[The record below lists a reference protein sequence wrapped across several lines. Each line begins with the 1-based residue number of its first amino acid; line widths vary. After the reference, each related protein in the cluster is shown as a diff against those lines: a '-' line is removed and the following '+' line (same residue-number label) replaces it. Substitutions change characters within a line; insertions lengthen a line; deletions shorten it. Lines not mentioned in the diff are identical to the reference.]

1 MDVTHALPRGA
12 PLTYDDLQAMP
23 DDGHRYELVDGVLIV
38 TPAPVRLH
46 QRAVARL
53 LALLMAAA
61 GVVLLA
67 GVAVSYVRTALLILF
82 AFAALELA
90 RRRRFVVAAALAAT
104 LVVLAGILVV
114 QSQGTESRTFV
125 NSNGSAAITLNGR
138 TSAWRSATAT
148 TTSRPRR
155 KAASTARSTRAS
167 TWNRSASTARA
178 TSRRQPGPA
187 SGSASI

>member
-61 GVVLLA
+61 ADEHEVLPAPFDYKISESTVLEPDLIVARKADFGEKNLQRTPVLVIEVQSPSTRRIDLGTKRLAFEAA
-67 GVAVSYVRTALLILF
+67 GVPFYWLVDPDELSLTV
-82 AFAALELA
+82 LELVDGTYREAA
-90 RRRRFVVAAALAAT
+90 RVEGEGAYEASEPFFVRVVPAD
-104 LVVLAGILVV
+104 LV
-114 QSQGTESRTFV
+114 R
-125 NSNGSAAITLNGR
+125 
-138 TSAWRSATAT
+138 
-148 TTSRPRR
+148 
-155 KAASTARSTRAS
+155 
-167 TWNRSASTARA
+167 
-178 TSRRQPGPA
+178 
-187 SGSASI
+187 